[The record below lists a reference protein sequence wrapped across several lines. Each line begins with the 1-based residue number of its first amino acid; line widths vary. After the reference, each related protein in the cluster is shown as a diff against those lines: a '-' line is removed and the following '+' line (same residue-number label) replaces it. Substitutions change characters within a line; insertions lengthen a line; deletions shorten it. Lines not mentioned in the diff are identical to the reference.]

1 MKILVA
7 LLLITPPL
15 AAQRGG
21 GSPPEVIELW
31 PDGVPGALGD
41 ADEDKPTLGVYLPDA
56 DRAVGTAVV
65 VCPGGGYR
73 NLAMDHEGDQIA
85 RWLNSIGVAA
95 FVLQY
100 RLGPK
105 YRHPAQQ
112 NDVLHA
118 IRTVRDRAWR
128 YGVSPDRI
136 GVMGFSAG
144 GHLASTAAT
153 MFQEGNP
160 ESTDRWSR
168 ISSRPDFAVLC
179 YPVISFVAPFT
190 HEGSRNNLLGEGAER
205 ALLEMMST
213 ELRVTRRTPPTFLWH
228 TSEDAAV
235 PAQNSI
241 AFYLR
246 LRENDVPA
254 ELHIFEK
261 GRHGMGLGWSDRAL
275 SEWPGLLASWLAGR
289 GLLSR

>member
-1 MKILVA
+1 NPGLASPMKILVA
-7 LLLITPPL
+7 LLLITLPL

-21 GSPPEVIELW
+21 GLPPEVIELW

-144 GHLASTAAT
+144 
-153 MFQEGNP
+153 
-160 ESTDRWSR
+160 
-168 ISSRPDFAVLC
+168 
-179 YPVISFVAPFT
+179 
-190 HEGSRNNLLGEGAER
+190 
-205 ALLEMMST
+205 
-213 ELRVTRRTPPTFLWH
+213 
-228 TSEDAAV
+228 
-235 PAQNSI
+235 
-241 AFYLR
+241 
-246 LRENDVPA
+246 
-254 ELHIFEK
+254 
-261 GRHGMGLGWSDRAL
+261 
-275 SEWPGLLASWLAGR
+275 
-289 GLLSR
+289 